1 MLTLHHSCLFV
12 YRKCLPSVTFMR
24 LDGSTPANSR
34 HHVVNRFNDDPSID
48 LLLLT
53 TTVGGLG
60 LNLTG
65 ADTVIFV
72 EHDWNPM
79 KDLQVTAYLCGTT
92 IISTKLQEWPL
103 YMIFAST
110 YADLDN
116 GLIIRINYWYGSRF
130 SLHTICRF
138 FFFLLIL
145 TNFYTRSLL
154 SPFFR
159 QWIEHTESDRP
170 G

>member
-1 MLTLHHSCLFV
+1 
-12 YRKCLPSVTFMR
+12 MR

-79 KDLQVTAYLCGTT
+79 KDLQVTVYLCGTT
-92 IISTKLQEWPL
+92 FISTILQEWPL
-103 YMIFAST
+103 CMIFAST

-116 GLIIRINYWYGSRF
+116 GLIISINYWYGSRF
-130 SLHTICRF
+130 SLHTNMQVL

-154 SPFFR
+154 SPFYR